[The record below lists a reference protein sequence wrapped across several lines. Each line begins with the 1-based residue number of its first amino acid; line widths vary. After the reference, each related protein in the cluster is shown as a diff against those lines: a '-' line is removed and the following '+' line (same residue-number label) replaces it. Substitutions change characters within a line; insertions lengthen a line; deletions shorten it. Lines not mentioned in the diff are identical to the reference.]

1 MYDVQQ
7 EHYRTVIR
15 EMIRHEDDVTNHRI
29 MWLLIVQGFL
39 VNAYVSVKHESAYTA
54 LLLPSVGILV
64 TLSAFLMLYKSY
76 QARGCLQFLGT
87 QAKHG
92 KLQQEYLPLVG
103 WPRKRIKGWWRDDWG
118 RPWFGQTSDV
128 LEPWLFLPY
137 LFTFIW
143 LTALL
148 QHRIVPN
155 TGAVLIL
162 AAILAAVIFAGFC
175 ILLVWSQGKDDERN
189 EERTR
194 ASMPTVSGSQS
205 RENN

>member
-39 VNAYVSVKHESAYTA
+39 VNAYESVKRESASTGF
-54 LLLPSVGILV
+54 LLPFVGILV

-76 QARGCLQFLGT
+76 QARGYLQFLGA

-92 KLQQEYLPLVG
+92 QLEQEHLPLVG
-103 WPRKRIKGWWRDDWG
+103 WPRKRIKDWWREGWG
-118 RPWFGQTSDV
+118 RPWFGQAGDV

-143 LTALL
+143 LAALL
-148 QHRIVPN
+148 HLRIMLN
-155 TGAVLIL
+155 TVAVLIL
-162 AAILAAVIFAGFC
+162 AAILTAVIFAVFC
-175 ILLVWSQGKDDERN
+175 IVLAWSQGKDDERT
-189 EERTR
+189 EERTG
-194 ASMPTVSGSQS
+194 VSIPDGAGST
-205 RENN
+205 